1 MFRSSKSALS
11 FVDSERPLLADHG
24 QSYPRSTYPSPA
36 VNSAALTVLVHEIE
50 PINNGPNRARYLLR
64 LVYLE
69 RNRIPSSSPLKVSGY
84 IWSSTS
90 SRMMLVEAV

>member
-1 MFRSSKSALS
+1 M
-11 FVDSERPLLADHG
+11 G
-24 QSYPRSTYPSPA
+24 I
-36 VNSAALTVLVHEIE
+36 AALHAILRLVSQRLIGVTYNEHMAIK
-50 PINNGPNRARYLLR
+50 NGPNWARFLL
-64 LVYLE
+64 VAAYLE